1 MLRRVRAVFVAAA
14 CGLALVFA
22 ATATSAIV
30 PQRSIGGVALG
41 MSQAQVR
48 SVLGKPTRVKRGHND
63 FGSYTLFFYRGYQV
77 NFQGNTAVTQ
87 VETYV
92 AMERT
97 AKGAGVGSTRLQLRR
112 ALPGII
118 CEGPLRTGF
127 CHIGRYLPGKK
138 VTDFFFRN
146 GRVWRV
152 GVGIVID

>member
-1 MLRRVRAVFVAAA
+1 MIMLRRVRAVFVAAA
-14 CGLALVFA
+14 CCLAFA
-22 ATATSAIV
+22 ATATSAVV

-48 SVLGKPTRVKRGHND
+48 SVLGKPTRVKRGRND
-63 FGSYTLFFYRGYQV
+63 FGPFAQFFYRGYQV
-77 NFQGNTAVTQ
+77 NFQGNDAVTQ
-87 VETYV
+87 VETFL
-92 AMERT
+92 ASERT
-97 AKGAGVGSTRLQLRR
+97 ARGVGVGSTRIQLRR
-112 ALPGII
+112 AYPAMI

-127 CHIGRYLPGKK
+127 CHIGRYLPGKT